1 VRINLI
7 PSEFRPTE
15 THLMPYLMLA
25 GLLAACLGWASQQLA
40 AAAYARGRTQAFAA
54 ESSKFAKARR
64 ESTEVD
70 RKLADAKHEGEAL
83 VSQAAFITA
92 LTRKSFPCTK
102 LLEALAASAPK
113 NVRLTEARF
122 DTDEPLATLTGYGAA
137 GEASVDIPLF
147 LQALSDQPAV
157 RRVFRD
163 VKLEDCNST
172 RRGEMPVKTFSISMA
187 FRDGSTSETPDGNKE
202 PERKKKKK
210 R

>member
-7 PSEFRPTE
+7 PSESRPTA
-15 THLMPYLMLA
+15 TNLAPYLVLA

-40 AAAYARGRTQAFAA
+40 DAAYARGRAQAFAA
-54 ESSKFAKARR
+54 ELSKFAEARQ
-64 ESTEVD
+64 ESNEAD

-83 VSQAAFITA
+83 VSRAAFVTV
-92 LTRKSFPCTK
+92 LTRKGFPCTK
-102 LLEALAASAPK
+102 LLEALAASAPR

-122 DTDEPLATLTGYGAA
+122 DIDEPLATLAGYGTE
-137 GEASVDIPLF
+137 GEANVDIPLF

-163 VKLEDCNST
+163 VKLEDCNNA

-187 FRDGSTSETPDGNKE
+187 FRDASPSETPDGGKG
-202 PERKKKKK
+202 PEKKKK
-210 R
+210 